1 MHLRERKGKSLLFC
15 VRRGQ
20 DSNQRRKRKEE
31 IVENRESEE
40 EERRRR
46 EKIFKSNQKWF
57 NCWTE
62 DVYFG
67 GNIFKRPAKPV

>member
-1 MHLRERKGKSLLFC
+1 MHLRERKAKSLLFC

-31 IVENRESEE
+31 IVYNRESEE

-46 EKIFKSNQKWF
+46 EKIVKSNGLTAGRKMSLLAVTFSNVQLNQF
-57 NCWTE
+57 N
-62 DVYFG
+62 F
-67 GNIFKRPAKPV
+67 